1 MLESKRSDGT
11 CYQVRRLAVWFM
23 NSDLQIDFRE
33 RIPDSQESYSAF
45 QQQLFY
51 SFKEVLKLS
60 RRTMSTS
67 QVSQDPNSK

>member
-1 MLESKRSDGT
+1 
-11 CYQVRRLAVWFM
+11 M

-67 QVSQDPNSK
+67 QVSHDPNSK